1 MPVCGIL
8 PLDLESLMNR
18 VLANAVVDVL
28 KPATPNRIGHFKV
41 EVWGQP
47 PYDYVRTYEIQAKN
61 DTVAAQSGIS
71 RFVKEMEDLPQPED
85 N

>member
-1 MPVCGIL
+1 MT
-8 PLDLESLMNR
+8 R

-28 KPATPNRIGHFKV
+28 KPATPTHIGHFRV

-47 PYDYVRTYEIQAKN
+47 PFDYVRNYEIMAKN
-61 DTVAAQSGIS
+61 DTLAAQQGIA
-71 RFVKEMEDLPQPED
+71 RFVKEMENLPDSED

>member
-1 MPVCGIL
+1 M
-8 PLDLESLMNR
+8 SR
-18 VLANAVVDVL
+18 VLANAVVDTI
-28 KPATPNRIGHFKV
+28 KPATATHIGHFKV

-61 DTVAAQSGIS
+61 DTVAAQSGIA
-71 RFVKEMEDLPQPED
+71 RFVKEMEALPQPEE